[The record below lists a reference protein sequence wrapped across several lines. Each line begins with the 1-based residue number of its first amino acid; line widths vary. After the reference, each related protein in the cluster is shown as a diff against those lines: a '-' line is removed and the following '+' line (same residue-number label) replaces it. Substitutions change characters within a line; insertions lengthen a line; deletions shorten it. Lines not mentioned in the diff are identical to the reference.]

1 MLFIEDKGQVLIEL
15 GNWID
20 FQGSILYIPMLIP
33 NYWHMYILIANTTPQ
48 IYCRSLCHTNS
59 IQYHEQT
66 TSTPH
71 ATL

>member
-1 MLFIEDKGQVLIEL
+1 MLFIEDIGQVVIEL

-20 FQGSILYIPMLIP
+20 FQGSVLYTF
-33 NYWHMYILIANTTPQ
+33 ANPKLWAYVYKTTPLKF
-48 IYCRSLCHTNS
+48 IVPRSLCHTNS

-71 ATL
+71 TTL